1 MANNNNHISNFLEYL
16 RIERRYS
23 RLTIDAYQHDLE
35 EFCRFLQTTPQQ
47 LDPDQVTD
55 DDIKEWLISL
65 LDNNISARSVRR
77 KLSALRSF
85 WKHCLR
91 IGYTQHNPTQLIISP
106 KIAKPLPAFYK
117 EREMQQE
124 QQIEQ
129 YADDFTTI
137 RDNLIIEM
145 LYQTGMR
152 RAELIALSDND
163 INTQTKQLQVFGK
176 RRKQRIIPIGD
187 ALLEQIL
194 LYLQWRDKQFPER
207 NDNALFLTNR
217 GLRINATTVYNA
229 VHNRM
234 TEVSTQ
240 HKQSP
245 HVLRHTFATT
255 MLEHGADINTIKT
268 LMGHANLAATQIYT
282 HVTFEQMK
290 KAYNNAHPRNKQQD
304 K

>member
-1 MANNNNHISNFLEYL
+1 MSTNHNHISNFLEYL
-16 RIERRYS
+16 NIERRYS

-47 LDPDQVTD
+47 LDPDQVSD
-55 DDIKEWLISL
+55 DDIKAWLISL

-77 KLSALRSF
+77 KLSTLRSF
-85 WKHCLR
+85 WKYCLR
-91 IGYTQHNPTQLIISP
+91 IGYTQHNPTLLIISP
-106 KIAKPLPAFYK
+106 KIAQPLPVFYK

-176 RRKQRIIPIGD
+176 RKKQRIIPIGD

-194 LYLQWRDKQFPER
+194 LYRQWRDKQFPER
-207 NDNALFLTNR
+207 NDNALFLTNK

-290 KAYNNAHPRNKQQD
+290 KAYNNAHPRNKKQD

>member
-85 WKHCLR
+85 WKYCLR